1 MNHTSLNGE
10 TVTDENKTSWQ
21 SDPQRQQPAD
31 DAQPTSILPQST
43 SPAAD
48 DAPSTNDVY
57 PTDVLQP
64 THENQPTD
72 GAAQPA
78 AARTTEGTT
87 RPTTPTQALP
97 PLSDTAVQSHTTGD
111 QDVDPAYDTS
121 EDSAE
126 SPDGPYRPAPQY
138 GAYGPVPEQVRE
150 QQRAASQPPVP
161 PQSQNQQ
168 PPLFGLPF
176 QNQNQNQGQHQQ
188 MPAGARPQQST
199 GQVPPTG
206 GQVPNWPPYG
216 DHGDSGKT
224 PEPRQANGVLVGVVS
239 AIVTAALCLGLGY
252 MALTSGWVN
261 IPRAGSS
268 SSLTS
273 SGSDSNG
280 TAVVDGSESPDWV
293 AVSKKVS
300 SSVVSIQTTLADGE
314 ADGSGVI
321 IDKEGYVLTNNHVVS
336 GGQSITVTLSNGD
349 IYKATVKGTDAT
361 TDLAVL
367 KIENAPSDLN
377 VAEFADSDDLAVG
390 EPIMAIGNPLGYT
403 GTTTTGIVSA
413 LNRPVSVMS
422 DDQSTVVTNAVQ
434 IDAAINPGNSG
445 GPTFNAAGQV
455 IGINSSIA
463 TTATSSDTAGSI
475 GIGFAI
481 PSNLAK
487 RVAQE
492 IIQNGK
498 VEHVA
503 LGVTITTGQVSVDGA
518 TRDAVIVQSVNDN
531 SPAAKAGIRKGDA
544 IIGFNGVS
552 VSNNYSLLGFVRAAA
567 MDSTAKLTIVR
578 DGKTMEV
585 DVKLDQAEA
594 QVNGTN
600 RSEEQEEQDQQDYY
614 QQFREWLEQQQNR

>member
-1 MNHTSLNGE
+1 M
-10 TVTDENKTSWQ
+10 TDENKTSWQ

-31 DAQPTSILPQST
+31 DA
-43 SPAAD
+43 
-48 DAPSTNDVY
+48 PSTNDVY
-57 PTDVLQP
+57 PTDVLHP
-64 THENQPTD
+64 THDNEPTD
-72 GAAQPA
+72 GT
-78 AARTTEGTT
+78 ARSTEGAT
-87 RPTTPTQALP
+87 RPTAPTQALP
-97 PLSDTAVQSHTTGD
+97 PLSDTAVQSHATGG

-161 PQSQNQQ
+161 PQNQSQQ

-176 QNQNQNQGQHQQ
+176 QNQNQGQHQQ

-321 IDKEGYVLTNNHVVS
+321 INKEGYVLTNNHVVS

-481 PSNLAK
+481 PSSLAK

-552 VSNNYSLLGFVRAAA
+552 VENNYSLLGFVRAAA

-600 RSEEQEEQDQQDYY
+600 RSEEEQEQDQQDYY

>member
-1 MNHTSLNGE
+1 ME
-10 TVTDENKTSWQ
+10 RDVTDETKTPWQ
-21 SDPQRQQPAD
+21 RDPQQPAD
-31 DAQPTSILPQST
+31 DAQPTSILPQTT
-43 SPAAD
+43 SPASGTTQPAD
-48 DAPSTNDVY
+48 GTTPSTTDVH
-57 PTDVLQP
+57 PTDILQP
-64 THENQPTD
+64 T
-72 GAAQPA
+72 A
-78 AARTTEGTT
+78 
-87 RPTTPTQALP
+87 PTQALP
-97 PLSDTAVQSHTTGD
+97 PLSDTAAQSHAAD
-111 QDVDPAYDTS
+111 KADDPAYDTS

-150 QQRAASQPPVP
+150 QQRAASQPPAA
-161 PQSQNQQ
+161 PQQQ
-168 PPLFGLPF
+168 GQQQPLFGLPF
-176 QNQNQNQGQHQQ
+176 QNQNQQHQQ
-188 MPAGARPQQST
+188 TPTPQQQSG

-206 GQVPNWPPYG
+206 GQVPHWPPYDNQG
-216 DHGDSGKT
+216 DAGKT
-224 PEPRQANGVLVGVVS
+224 QEPRQANGVLIGVVS
-239 AIVTAALCLGLGY
+239 AIVTAVLCLGIGY
-252 MALTSGWVN
+252 MALTSGWVT
-261 IPRAGSS
+261 IPSSGSA
-268 SSLTS
+268 SSLSS

-280 TAVVDGSESPDWV
+280 SAVVDGSETPDWV

-300 SSVVSIQTTLADGE
+300 SSVVSIQTTLSDGE

-349 IYKATVKGTDAT
+349 IYKASVKGTDAT

-377 VAEFADSDDLAVG
+377 VAEFADSDELAVG

-422 DDQSTVVTNAVQ
+422 DDNSTVVTNAVQ

-503 LGVTITTGQVSVDGA
+503 LGVTITTGQVSVDGV
-518 TRDAVIVQSVNDN
+518 TRDAVIVQSVNAN
-531 SPAAKAGIRKGDA
+531 SPAEQAGIRKGDA